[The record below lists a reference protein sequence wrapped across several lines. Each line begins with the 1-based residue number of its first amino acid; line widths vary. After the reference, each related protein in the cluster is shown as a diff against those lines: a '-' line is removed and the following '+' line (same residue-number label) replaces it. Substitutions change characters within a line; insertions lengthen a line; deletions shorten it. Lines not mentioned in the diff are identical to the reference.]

1 MKRWIPVWLLL
12 SLLLCACGTVS
23 PAPAEESST
32 PSVHEA
38 PVPEVTKAPTP
49 VPVVIRDAL
58 YESGSY
64 SDNLGNSWDYVLRI
78 PMIETAGEDA
88 ARLNRELFAALDP
101 AVKEAQSSMADG
113 CSLIVSRVDYT
124 VYVNGQLISILCE
137 TDTDWGFESY
147 YTVNYDASTHS
158 EVNRTEL
165 LLRYGM
171 QEEDFLAKA
180 KALVEVYFQEHYS
193 TLPRDDFYHDRHDR
207 SVDAQNFKEDC
218 CLFVNDS
225 GQLCMIPK
233 LYSFAGGD
241 YYYHIF
247 ALNGSL

>member
-1 MKRWIPVWLLL
+1 MKRWISVWLLL

-23 PAPAEESST
+23 PAPAEESSV
-32 PSVHEA
+32 PSVPEA
-38 PVPEVTKAPTP
+38 SVPEVTNAPTP

-64 SDNLGNSWDYVLRI
+64 CDNVGNSWDYVLRI

-88 ARLNRELFAALDP
+88 ARLNRELYAALDP
-101 AVKEAQSSMADG
+101 AVKEAKSSMTDG
-113 CSLIVSRVDYT
+113 CSLIVNRVDYT
-124 VYVNGQLISILCE
+124 VFVNGQLISILCE

-147 YTVNYDASTHS
+147 YTVNYDVSTHS

-165 LLRYGM
+165 LQRYGL
-171 QEEDFLAKA
+171 QEEDFIAKA
-180 KALVEVYFQEHYS
+180 KELVENYFDEHYS
-193 TLPRDDFYHDRHDR
+193 AVPRDDFYRDRHER

-218 CLFVNDS
+218 CLFVNES

-241 YYYHIF
+241 YYFHIF
-247 ALNGSL
+247 ALNGCV

>member
-12 SLLLCACGTVS
+12 SVLLCACGTVS
-23 PAPAEESST
+23 PALAEESSVFSVQE
-32 PSVHEA
+32 PSVL
-38 PVPEVTKAPTP
+38 EVTNAPTP

-64 SDNLGNSWDYVLRI
+64 SDNVGNSWDYVLRI
-78 PMIETAGEDA
+78 PMIETSGEDA
-88 ARLNRELFAALDP
+88 VRLNRAVYAALEP
-101 AVKEAQSSMADG
+101 AVKEAKNSMADG
-113 CSLIVSRVDYT
+113 CSLIVNRVDYT

-180 KALVEVYFQEHYS
+180 KALVEDYFQEHYS
-193 TLPRDDFYHDRHDR
+193 TVPRDDFYWDRHDR

-247 ALNGSL
+247 ALDGSA